1 MDGQKLFFL
10 SNGYDLLESYTQEL
24 YGDRGTFRHNL
35 EHYLNSKEFC
45 RACRNP
51 TGIDMIPEISHDA
64 IWKQIEADQ
73 HFNDLAAHIIS
84 RFDLLMKNNAM
95 TTVEYLNCAG
105 VLGLCPGPGDDCDVL
120 FPHLVDL
127 SESSPEADQALIDS
141 VLQKSNIVAVMVDTM
156 LSGIRDHHIINVNGH
171 DMCSKGYARFFYRG
185 ENAYHGQSRP
195 SLFRKLPEDPIEK
208 NLHMVLGEVRIIDFS
223 LWLNKLPFVKKWPYG
238 DVFHGAI
245 AQHYGIPTS
254 GMDVTT
260 DLRTALF
267 FACCCYKDG
276 QWRPLRPDEFAEAKS
291 RDLGENG
298 DARYGIIYSAP
309 VDVANMSYTANIPG
323 MRLTYATPI
332 GYQPFMRCA
341 SQSGYLVQAAQ
352 SYDMFKDAS
361 FQKMKFRLTENI
373 CNRIFEEMQ
382 GGALVYPNES
392 FGTCD
397 DVVKTIRESK
407 QYTEEALQ
415 TALRRLGI
423 DDSSGMI
430 RETLESRGYKF
441 VPSIE
446 WCSEERMQELEDNWA
461 KHAPENPQIQ
471 QSPTF
476 QFGFCI

>member
-1 MDGQKLFFL
+1 MDEQKLFFL
-10 SNGYDLLESYTQEL
+10 SNGYDLLEAYTQKL

-35 EHYLNSKEFC
+35 ERYLNSNEFR
-45 RACRNP
+45 RACRKP
-51 TGIDMIPEISHDA
+51 TGIDDIPEISHDA

-73 HFNDLAAHIIS
+73 HFNGLAAHVVS
-84 RFDLLMKNNAM
+84 TFDAFSEKGAM
-95 TTVEYLNCAG
+95 ANEEYWNCAG
-105 VLGLCPGPGDDCDVL
+105 VLGLCPGLGDDDDVL

-127 SESSPEADQALIDS
+127 SQSTEEEDQALIDS
-141 VLQKSNIVAVMVDTM
+141 VMQKPNIVAVMVDTM
-156 LSGIRDHHIINVNGH
+156 LSGIRDHHIINVDGH
-171 DMCSKGYARFFYRG
+171 NMCSKGYARFFYRG

-195 SLFRKLPEDPIEK
+195 SLFRKLPDDPVEK
-208 NLHMVLGEVRIIDFS
+208 DLYMVLGEVRIIDFS
-223 LWLNKLPFVKKWPYG
+223 LWLNNLSFVKKWPFG

-245 AQHYGIPTS
+245 AQHYGIPTNCV
-254 GMDVTT
+254 DVST

-267 FACCCYKDG
+267 FACCRYEDG
-276 QWRPLRPDEFAEAKS
+276 HWRPLKPDEFAAANS
-291 RDLGENG
+291 RNLGEHG

-361 FQKMKFRLTENI
+361 FQKMRFRLTENI

-397 DVVKTIRESK
+397 DVVSTIRESK
-407 QYTEEALQ
+407 QYTKKALQ
-415 TALRRLGI
+415 IALNRLGI
-423 DDSSGMI
+423 DDSSGAI
-430 RETLESRGYKF
+430 QKTLESRGYDF
-441 VPSIE
+441 VPTIE
-446 WCSEERMQELEDNWA
+446 WCSAERMQELEDNWA
-461 KHAPENPQIQ
+461 KHISENPQIQ
-471 QSPTF
+471 QPPTF

>member
-1 MDGQKLFFL
+1 MDEQKLFFL
-10 SNGYDLLESYTQEL
+10 SNGYDLLESYTKEL

-35 EHYLNSKEFC
+35 ERYLNSNEFR
-45 RACRNP
+45 RACRKP
-51 TGIDMIPEISHDA
+51 TGIDNIPEISHDA

-73 HFNDLAAHIIS
+73 HFNDLAAHVIS
-84 RFDLLMKNNAM
+84 TFDMRMENNAM
-95 TTVEYLNCAG
+95 TTAEYLNCAG

-141 VLQKSNIVAVMVDTM
+141 VLQKPNIVAVMVDTM
-156 LSGIRDHHIINVNGH
+156 LSGIRDHHIINVDGH
-171 DMCSKGYARFFYRG
+171 DMYSKGYARFFYRG

-195 SLFRKLPEDPIEK
+195 SLFRKLPDDPIERD
-208 NLHMVLGEVRIIDFS
+208 LYMVLGEARIIDFS
-223 LWLNKLPFVKKWPYG
+223 LWLNKLSFVKQWPYG

-260 DLRTALF
+260 DLKTALF
-267 FACCCYKDG
+267 FACCRFVDG
-276 QWRPLRPDEFAEAKS
+276 KWRPLKSDEFAKANS

-298 DARYGIIYSAP
+298 DARYGILYSSPA
-309 VDVANMSYTANIPG
+309 DVLNMSREANIPE

-352 SYDMFKDAS
+352 SYDMLKDRS
-361 FQKMKFRLTENI
+361 FQKMKFRLTEEI
-373 CNRIFEEMQ
+373 CNWIFEEMQ
-382 GGALVYPNES
+382 GGALVYPNEA

-397 DVVKTIRESK
+397 DVVKTIRDSK
-407 QYTEEALQ
+407 KYTEKALQ
-415 TALRRLGI
+415 FAMERLHI
-423 DDSSGMI
+423 DDASGAI
-430 RETLESRGYKF
+430 RKTLKNRGYEF
-441 VPSIE
+441 VSSID
-446 WCSEERMQELEDNWA
+446 WCTEERMQELEDNWA

-471 QSPTF
+471 QTPTF